1 MEKYKYDPI
10 ELSLMERSFVPLAVY
25 QYIDKQI
32 VTLAISDGFLD
43 LFEITDR
50 EHAIKIIRKDLYY
63 GCHPDDLAML
73 ENAAHLFAAGERPYN
88 IVYRTKIGGKY
99 KIIHARGM
107 HVQKDDAKIEVVWF
121 SDEGDY
127 QEEGEQKGDFL
138 AAAYSNLLRA
148 NTQERLLQYDYLT
161 GLPTIN
167 HFFFLCDTNF
177 YPKTIEKGET
187 PVMLFFDMSGMRHYN
202 AKYSF
207 AEGDKLIHAFARLLA
222 QTFGSDCCSRFGMDR
237 FCVYTNDK
245 DLEDRLWKFFSDCEG
260 INGGKTLPV
269 RAGIYSADVEVCGA
283 SFACDRAKMACDSS
297 RTKYLSHFTW
307 FDKSM
312 LEDAEKRQYIVN
324 NIDRAIAENWI
335 KVYYQPI
342 IRSANGRVC
351 DEEALSRWIDPEKG
365 FLSPAD
371 FIPILENANLAY
383 KLDLFV
389 LEEVLKKLKAQ
400 LKAGLYIAP
409 NSVNLSRSDFDACDI
424 VQEVHKRVVA
434 AKIPPEKIT
443 IEITESILG
452 SDFDYMKAQIKR
464 FQDLG
469 FAVWIDDFG
478 SGYSSL
484 EVLHDVKFNLIKFDM
499 KFMQNFDTSE
509 RSKIMLSGLIKIAAE
524 LGIETVCEGV
534 ETEEQVEFLKEIGCA
549 KLQGYY
555 YCKPIPLEDILDR
568 YEKGVQIGF
577 ENPAES
583 DYYASIGKINLYNLS
598 VMTNSNDEIYKNI
611 FNTPPMVILECD
623 KDEAR
628 AVRGN
633 KSYRQFVKKHFGR
646 KIMEHGVD
654 LAHSSSR
661 RYALFFEAIRK
672 CRESAEP
679 LIIDQRLANGEDIH
693 VYIRR
698 IAVNPV
704 TKVAALVAVVL
715 GFKE

>member
-1 MEKYKYDPI
+1 MEKYQYDKQ
-10 ELSLMERSFVPLAVY
+10 EQSLLEAACVPLAIY
-25 QYIDKQI
+25 QYVDSRV
-32 VTLAISDGFLD
+32 VTLLLSDGFLE
-43 LFEITDR
+43 LFDFPDR
-50 EHAIKIIRKDLYY
+50 QAAMVLMDNDMYRD
-63 GCHPDDLAML
+63 CHPDDIAML
-73 ENAAHLFAAGERPYN
+73 EEAAVNFATKKAPYD
-88 IVYRTKIGGKY
+88 IIYRSKVRDVY
-99 KIIHARGM
+99 KIIHAFGK
-107 HVQKDDAKIEVVWF
+107 HVKKQDATLAVVWYN
-121 SDEGDY
+121 DEGDY
-127 QEEGEQKGDFL
+127 QEEGEQKGNFL
-138 AAAYSNLLRA
+138 SAAYSNLMRA
-148 NTQERLLQYDYLT
+148 NSVERLLQYDYLT

-167 HFFFLCDTNF
+167 HFFYLCDTNF
-177 YPKTIEKGET
+177 YPKSVEKGET
-187 PVMLFFDMSGMRHYN
+187 PVMLFFDMSGMKHYN

-237 FCVYTNDK
+237 FCAYTNDK

-260 INGGKTLPV
+260 INGGKSIPV
-269 RAGIYSADVEVCGA
+269 RVGIYSKDIEVCGA

-312 LEDAEKRQYIVN
+312 LDDAEKRQYIVN

-342 IRSANGRVC
+342 IRAANGRVC
-351 DEEALSRWIDPEKG
+351 DEEALSRWIDPERG

-389 LEEVLKKLKAQ
+389 LEEVLKKLEAQ
-400 LKAGLYIAP
+400 VKAGLYIAP

-424 VQEVHKRVVA
+424 VQEVNKRVVA
-434 AKIPPEKIT
+434 SKIPPSKIT

-452 SDFDYMKAQIKR
+452 SDFEYMKSQIKR
-464 FQDLG
+464 FQELG
-469 FAVWIDDFG
+469 FNVWIDDFG

-534 ETEEQVEFLKEIGCA
+534 ETEEQVEFLKEIGCT

-555 YCKPIPLEDILDR
+555 YCKPIPLEEILDR
-568 YEKGVQIGF
+568 YDKGVQIGF
-577 ENPAES
+577 ENPDES
-583 DYYASIGKINLYNLS
+583 EYYASIGRINLYNLS
-598 VMTNSNDEIYKNI
+598 VITNSNEDNYRNV
-611 FNTPPMVILECD
+611 FNTPPMVIIECD
-623 KDEAR
+623 KKEAR

-633 KSYRQFVKKHFGR
+633 KSYRLFAKKHFGR
-646 KIMEHGVD
+646 RILEHGVNIQK
-654 LAHSSSR
+654 AENR
-661 RYALFFEAIRK
+661 RAALFVEAVQK
-672 CRESAEP
+672 CKQSAAP
-679 LIIDQRLANGEDIH
+679 LIIDYHLESGENVHI
-693 VYIRR
+693 YLRR
-698 IAVNPV
+698 ISVNPV

-715 GFKE
+715 GFEE